1 MTFQIKIRN
10 AISLSDSPTA
20 CLCVNKLK
28 ELAQNRKLRRDR
40 VVAMELDDKLE
51 LHKRKK
57 LKGKQ
62 NL

>member
-1 MTFQIKIRN
+1 MFVCYKVT
-10 AISLSDSPTA
+10 
-20 CLCVNKLK
+20 KLK